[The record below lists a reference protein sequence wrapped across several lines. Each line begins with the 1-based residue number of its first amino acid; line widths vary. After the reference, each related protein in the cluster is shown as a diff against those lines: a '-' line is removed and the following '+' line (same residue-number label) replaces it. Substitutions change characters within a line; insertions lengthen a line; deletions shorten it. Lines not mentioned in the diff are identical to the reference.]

1 MLIFISVSVMI
12 VFIFVRNQLTFG
24 MAVVLLSY
32 AAEFPYFILEKEA
45 AQRRVN
51 FTDARFSNPP
61 TIPSQSMR
69 SIKTNSIC

>member
-1 MLIFISVSVMI
+1 MSVMI
-12 VFIFVRNQLTFG
+12 VFVFVRNQLTFG

-32 AAEFPYFILEKEA
+32 AAGFPYFIVEKQA

-51 FTDARFSNPP
+51 FTDVRFSSPP

-69 SIKTNSIC
+69 SIKTNGIC